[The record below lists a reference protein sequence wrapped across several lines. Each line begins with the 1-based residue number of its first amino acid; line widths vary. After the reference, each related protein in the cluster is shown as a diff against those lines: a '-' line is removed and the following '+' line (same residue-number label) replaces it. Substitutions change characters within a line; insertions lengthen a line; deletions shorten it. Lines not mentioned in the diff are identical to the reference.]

1 RDVMS
6 PLLNIGWGVLAA
18 LAAWCIGRSRG
29 AAPLALLGLVVVV
42 GLPALTATQPGQAST
57 DIAGLALL
65 LACTA
70 LLVEGDGEIASTAL
84 AGVAAGLALSTKLTV
99 AVPILVLTIGVV
111 WHSLR
116 SRRPRLAVL
125 WCL

>member
-1 RDVMS
+1 EGVQQYYPYNAELLHGIAAMAFDRDVLS

-29 AAPLALLGLVVVV
+29 AAPLSLLGLLVVL

-57 DIAGLALL
+57 DVAGLALL
-65 LACTA
+65 LACAA

-84 AGVAAGLALSTKLTV
+84 
-99 AVPILVLTIGVV
+99 
-111 WHSLR
+111 
-116 SRRPRLAVL
+116 
-125 WCL
+125 